1 MDEPHVTLDGER
13 EAWLIISQTP
23 GIGSR
28 YFLRLLERFTTARQA
43 LRASESELSQTGLP
57 AKALDQLKRMGREAI
72 APTLDWLSDP
82 THQILTLAD
91 RDYPELLKQI
101 DDPPPVLYLI
111 GNPLLLHQPQLAVVG
126 SRNPTPNGR
135 QNARDFARALAGAG
149 LCITS
154 GLAVGVDG
162 AAHEGALAC
171 GNTIAV
177 LGTGPDR
184 IYPAAHHDLAHR
196 IAERDLLVSEFP
208 PGVQARAEN
217 FPRRNRIISGLSV
230 GTLVVEAALRSGSLI
245 TARLALEQ
253 GREVFAIPGSI
264 HNPQARGCHG
274 LIRQGAKLVESAQDV
289 IEELG
294 ALLGSLAP
302 GASSEASRPTPE
314 PERLDD
320 PEYQR
325 LMSALGYDPVS
336 VDELITRSG
345 LTAEA
350 VSSMLLLLE
359 LDGHVSSAPGGRYC
373 RTNTQAS
380 RNSGR
385 EST

>member
-1 MDEPHVTLDGER
+1 MDEPHLNLDSER
-13 EAWLIISQTP
+13 EAWLMISQTP
-23 GIGSR
+23 GIGCR
-28 YFLRLLERFTTARQA
+28 YFLRLLDHFTTARRALQA
-43 LRASESELSQTGLP
+43 STSELNQTGLP
-57 AKALDQLKRMGREAI
+57 AKAIDQLKRMEREAI
-72 APTLDWLSDP
+72 APTLDWLSHP
-82 THQILTLAD
+82 AHQILTLAD
-91 RDYPELLKQI
+91 REYPELLKQI

-111 GNPLLLHQPQLAVVG
+111 GNPLLMHQPQLAMVG
-126 SRNPTPNGR
+126 SRNPTPTGR
-135 QNARDFARALAGAG
+135 NNARDFARALAGAG

-154 GLAVGVDG
+154 GLALGVDG
-162 AAHEGALAC
+162 AAHEGALAS
-171 GNTIAV
+171 GNTLAV

-196 IAERDLLVSEFP
+196 IAEQGLLVSEFP

-274 LIRQGAKLVESAQDV
+274 LIRQGAKLVESAHDI

-294 ALLGSLAP
+294 ALLGRLAP
-302 GASSEASRPTPE
+302 ETEPEESHPTPE
-314 PERLDD
+314 SERLND
-320 PEYQR
+320 PEY
-325 LMSALGYDPVS
+325 LSLLNALDYDPVS
-336 VDELITRSG
+336 IDELITRSG

-373 RTNTQAS
+373 RTDTQAS